1 MIDVS
6 PLSEC
11 DAIGTG
17 CTGGLFAEQ
26 KVGGDGGSGHGKGG
40 EDAPADV
47 PAYGRWVPFASQ
59 MGRGRGKGLKDNY
72 PENRHCWDN
81 GLKI

>member
-47 PAYGRWVPFASQ
+47 PAHGHWVPFASQ
-59 MGRGRGKGLKDNY
+59 MGGGRSRTIIRRTG
-72 PENRHCWDN
+72 EHFWDN
-81 GLKI
+81 GPKI

>member
-17 CTGGLFAEQ
+17 RTEGLFARR
-26 KVGGDGGSGHGKGG
+26 KVGGDDEAIEKEGEG

-47 PAYGRWVPFASQ
+47 PAYGRWVPLAQ
-59 MGRGRGKGLKDNY
+59 LQVKWAVRKD
-72 PENRHCWDN
+72 
-81 GLKI
+81 